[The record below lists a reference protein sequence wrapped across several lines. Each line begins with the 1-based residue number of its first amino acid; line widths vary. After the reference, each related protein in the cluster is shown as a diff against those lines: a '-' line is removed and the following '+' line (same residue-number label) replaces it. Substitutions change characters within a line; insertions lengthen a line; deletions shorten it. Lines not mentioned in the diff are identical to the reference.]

1 MSSSKRLPC
10 QKEACAIQKCL
21 QGKQT
26 LEFCLLSK
34 MQSIEFH
41 EKNMSK
47 KFKVNFFINLIKLKL
62 ILVSILFSPETQ
74 IVEIVDLVDQKNSY
88 IGTASR

>member
-1 MSSSKRLPC
+1 
-10 QKEACAIQKCL
+10 
-21 QGKQT
+21 
-26 LEFCLLSK
+26 

-41 EKNMSK
+41 EKNVSK

-62 ILVSILFSPETQ
+62 ILMSILFWPETQ

-88 IGTASR
+88 IGTASRVMLASGNVAICCR